1 MAYILVNQ
9 TSAKDTL
16 YYLQEPAILFILKGN
31 KIQYTICGE
40 QATYL
45 YKTLATSEEKK
56 KYLHNVPQYNKIFYA
71 NLLKQMEDVLE
82 TVASYEGKYI
92 Q

>member
-16 YYLQEPAILFILKGN
+16 YYLQEPPVLYILKGS

-40 QATYL
+40 QASYL
-45 YKTLATSEEKK
+45 YKTLATSKDKK
-56 KYLHNVPQYNKIFYA
+56 KYMHNIPQFNKIFYS
-71 NLLKQMEDVLE
+71 NLLAHMEQVLE